1 MDAKLTL
8 KKEDYKRFKKCFK
21 LSWALANRA
30 NLKQVQTWVSEQQLS
45 VFFDLKDN
53 IHGAKIDED
62 NFLNDENED
71 EENNNI
77 NILNENLY
85 DLMLETS
92 WPAGEGEDDFDTQKL
107 INYYDDLNQLIDPE
121 EIIEFY
127 PGETIADGNEV
138 GARAREYFTR
148 DYKCFNLDHYS
159 KKNAFAKTQEVLQDQ
174 SYQVY
179 FEPSFEY
186 NNCITKCDILKRLD
200 DGSFHLIEVK
210 ASTGKKYDKNYGEYV
225 EKDLKIDH
233 AYDIAYQY
241 YVLTGCGLRISKISV
256 MLLDPSYYRHG
267 DIDYDRL
274 FMLQDHF
281 KQPSK
286 RMAGVSLMTFAQQ
299 LTTGEITDPQLKNE
313 RAIELDLVAIKLGY
327 QKSLTE
333 IYDLFMSAS
342 CWNQKPDDHFRY
354 YGYCQHASALLPEHN
369 SVFELYRGMGKKT
382 LLLYEENIIML
393 KDIHLPFNFKRSAI
407 LKKPLQFNEPQ
418 IRQIKVLQD
427 LEPIINPHRVDE
439 LLQIFR
445 QYQYP
450 IYMYDFET
458 MKAAVPRFD
467 YSYSYQQIPFQYSV
481 HVLTDDN
488 FDYQDEN
495 TMDHYAYLADGLE
508 DPRLTL
514 ATQLIADLTKNG
526 MGVYVAYYKSFE
538 CKVLFELGDYL
549 NWKISTTDDIA
560 LKQQYQYLQ
569 TKLLEIRAKTIDL
582 MDFFKDFMIYKPE
595 FYGSKS
601 IKKTQPAFD
610 PQFTYQELKIRKGD
624 MASET
629 FRRRVENNITLPI
642 WLKYFRSAMLKYC
655 NRDTLAMVVIFQHIK
670 QLLHLHHYL

>member
-1 MDAKLTL
+1 M
-8 KKEDYKRFKKCFK
+8 
-21 LSWALANRA
+21 
-30 NLKQVQTWVSEQQLS
+30 
-45 VFFDLKDN
+45 
-53 IHGAKIDED
+53 
-62 NFLNDENED
+62 
-71 EENNNI
+71 
-77 NILNENLY
+77 
-85 DLMLETS
+85 
-92 WPAGEGEDDFDTQKL
+92 
-107 INYYDDLNQLIDPE
+107 
-121 EIIEFY
+121 
-127 PGETIADGNEV
+127 

-342 CWNQKPDDHFRY
+342 C
-354 YGYCQHASALLPEHN
+354 
-369 SVFELYRGMGKKT
+369 
-382 LLLYEENIIML
+382 
-393 KDIHLPFNFKRSAI
+393 
-407 LKKPLQFNEPQ
+407 
-418 IRQIKVLQD
+418 
-427 LEPIINPHRVDE
+427 
-439 LLQIFR
+439 
-445 QYQYP
+445 
-450 IYMYDFET
+450 
-458 MKAAVPRFD
+458 
-467 YSYSYQQIPFQYSV
+467 
-481 HVLTDDN
+481 
-488 FDYQDEN
+488 
-495 TMDHYAYLADGLE
+495 
-508 DPRLTL
+508 
-514 ATQLIADLTKNG
+514 
-526 MGVYVAYYKSFE
+526 
-538 CKVLFELGDYL
+538 
-549 NWKISTTDDIA
+549 
-560 LKQQYQYLQ
+560 
-569 TKLLEIRAKTIDL
+569 
-582 MDFFKDFMIYKPE
+582 
-595 FYGSKS
+595 
-601 IKKTQPAFD
+601 
-610 PQFTYQELKIRKGD
+610 
-624 MASET
+624 
-629 FRRRVENNITLPI
+629 
-642 WLKYFRSAMLKYC
+642 
-655 NRDTLAMVVIFQHIK
+655 
-670 QLLHLHHYL
+670 